1 MQKTSAEYE
10 RLAKSVNKIY
20 ETKLDIDGVGA
31 FDGES
36 LISVR
41 TNIALF
47 KGQPKIGTAVSAEI
61 DVSML
66 MPSAEIPRMACLRPY
81 VRITG
86 TAAKS
91 SAVTIAANSAALGL
105 FQRMIY
111 DSANMADSIT
121 QLASAFPS
129 SDGGTYTLSS
139 PYASYSN
146 GKITF
151 SPESGA
157 TYYNGVLSF
166 PVDSTEEL
174 VSEWIP
180 QGVYFID
187 TRKTTANNDG
197 LDILTLHGYDAML
210 KTEQPYA
217 SNDVAGDA
225 PDTQYVQAIADAIG
239 VDVDP
244 RTWEIMSG
252 YTIPFPLGYSMREV
266 LGFIA
271 ASYVGGFVMTDEGKL
286 RLVSLL
292 GLPEYSR
299 ENLLADEY
307 NDIIIFGEDAILV

>member
-20 ETKLDIDGVGA
+20 ETKLDIDGVGT

-36 LISVR
+36 IISIK

-66 MPSAEIPRMACLRPY
+66 MPSVEIPRMACLRPY
-81 VRITG
+81 VRAKG
-86 TAAKS
+86 TVGKS
-91 SAVTIAANSAALGL
+91 SAVTIV
-105 FQRMIY
+105 
-111 DSANMADSIT
+111 
-121 QLASAFPS
+121 
-129 SDGGTYTLSS
+129 DGVLSS
-139 PYASYSN
+139 PYANYSN

-151 SPESGA
+151 SAESGA
-157 TYYNGVLSF
+157 TYANGVLSF

-174 VSEWIP
+174 TSEWIP

-187 TRKTTANNDG
+187 TRKVTANNNG

-210 KTEQPYA
+210 KTEQPYS
-217 SNDVAGDA
+217 SNDTVGDA
-225 PDTQYVQAIADAIG
+225 TDTQYVQAIADAIG
-239 VDVDP
+239 VEVDS
-244 RTWEIMSG
+244 RTWEIMIG

-271 ASYVGGFVMTDEGKL
+271 TSYVGCFVMTDEGKL

-299 ENLLADEY
+299 ESLLADEY
-307 NDIIIFGEDAILV
+307 DDIIIFGEDAILV

>member
-20 ETKLDIDGVGA
+20 ETKLDIDGVGT

-36 LISVR
+36 IISIR

-61 DVSML
+61 NVSML

-91 SAVTIAANSAALGL
+91 SVVTIENGV
-105 FQRMIY
+105 
-111 DSANMADSIT
+111 
-121 QLASAFPS
+121 
-129 SDGGTYTLSS
+129 LSS
-139 PYASYSN
+139 PYASSSN
-146 GKITF
+146 GTITF
-151 SPESGA
+151 STESGA
-157 TYYNGVLSF
+157 TYANGVLTF

-174 VSEWIP
+174 TSEWVP
-180 QGVYFID
+180 QGVFYID
-187 TRKTTANNDG
+187 TRKVTANNNG

-210 KTEQPYA
+210 KAEQPYA
-217 SNDVAGDA
+217 SNDTVGDA

-239 VDVDP
+239 VEVDP
-244 RTWEIMSG
+244 RTWEIMRG
-252 YTIPFPLGYSMREV
+252 YIMPFPLGYSMREI
-266 LGFIA
+266 LGYIA
-271 ASYVGGFVMTDEGKL
+271 SAYIGSFVMTDEGKL

-292 GLPEYSR
+292 GLPER
-299 ENLLADEY
+299 PIETLLGDEY
-307 NDIIIFGEDAILV
+307 GDAIVFGADTILV